1 MPTYRFRIDGRSVA
15 VHSDADT
22 PLLHALRAPRL
33 RGGDPR
39 LRGGDQGLPR
49 AGCGPAPCGECTVQ
63 LDGEP
68 VRACAMPMSAAAGR
82 SVTTTLSQAEQ
93 PT

>member
-22 PLLHALRAPRL
+22 PLLHALRRTRAPR
-33 RGGDPR
+33 PS
-39 LRGGDQGLPR
+39 
-49 AGCGPAPCGECTVQ
+49 CGVAPCAECTVQ

-68 VRACAMPMSAAAGR
+68 VRACTTPMSAVAGH
-82 SVTTTLSQAEQ
+82 SVSTTLSQAEQ
-93 PT
+93 QPT

>member
-22 PLLHALRAPRL
+22 PLLHALRARAPRI
-33 RGGDPR
+33 
-39 LRGGDQGLPR
+39 
-49 AGCGPAPCGECTVQ
+49 GCGPAPCGECTVQ

-82 SVTTTLSQAEQ
+82 NVTTTLSQAEQ

>member
-22 PLLHALRAPRL
+22 PLLHALRTPRL
-33 RGGDPR
+33 RGGDPGFP
-39 LRGGDQGLPR
+39 RG
-49 AGCGPAPCGECTVQ
+49 GCGPAPCGACTVE
-63 LDGEP
+63 LDGEQ
-68 VRACAMPMSAAAGR
+68 VRACTMPMAAVAGR
-82 SVTTTLSQAEQ
+82 SVTTAVSRAEQ

>member
-22 PLLHALRAPRL
+22 PLLHALRRPRL
-33 RGGDPR
+33 
-39 LRGGDQGLPR
+39 R
-49 AGCGPAPCGECTVQ
+49 AGCGPARCGECTVQ

-68 VRACAMPMSAAAGR
+68 VRACTMPMSAVAGR
-82 SVTTTLSQAEQ
+82 NVNTTLSQAEQ

>member
-33 RGGDPR
+33 RGGDS
-39 LRGGDQGLPR
+39 GPR

>member
-33 RGGDPR
+33 RGGDRAPR
-39 LRGGDQGLPR
+39 I
-49 AGCGPAPCGECTVQ
+49 GCGPAPCGECTVQ

-82 SVTTTLSQAEQ
+82 HVTTTLSQAEQ